1 MKKEWLGKRLI
12 IRPIYPITDRH
23 KTIGAAGA
31 AAAAAGV
38 VAAIP
43 GVAAVA
49 GSSAI
54 KGPFDEGYTAA
65 TSTTRIELPL
75 YRTNERLIAG

>member
-1 MKKEWLGKRLI
+1 MKKEWLAKRLI

-23 KTIGAAGA
+23 KTVG

-49 GSSAI
+49 GPSAI
-54 KGPFDEGYTAA
+54 KEPFDEGYTAA
-65 TSTTRIELPL
+65 TSTRRIELLL
-75 YRTNERLIAG
+75 YSSNQRLIVG

>member
-1 MKKEWLGKRLI
+1 MKKEWLAKRLI

-23 KTIGAAGA
+23 KTVGA

-49 GSSAI
+49 GPSAI
-54 KGPFDEGYTAA
+54 KEPFDEGYTAA

-75 YRTNERLIAG
+75 YSSNQRLIVG